1 MLVIIMGPAQ
11 RHGGRTVHI
20 WKAWGQRRRWGRLDW
35 SLAEKGGV
43 KEPGQMMSLVPCSW
57 EAEIH
62 RSWLPGQPR
71 FFVPDTDKHT
81 QTYMHTPRQHTH
93 TYTYHKGGKARGEF
107 VLSNVPFRKFKLL
120 KSSKVSL
127 KQIEHKPWPGNQQV
141 ITCRSHVVTSH
152 MVVRWCGPRIHF
164 WTWLLGL
171 FTPMCSPLVTMGTVV
186 PKGLT
191 RCLTQSENIH
201 HGCDRSGRK
210 WLDT

>member
-1 MLVIIMGPAQ
+1 
-11 RHGGRTVHI
+11 
-20 WKAWGQRRRWGRLDW
+20 
-35 SLAEKGGV
+35 
-43 KEPGQMMSLVPCSW
+43 MMSLVPYSW
-57 EAEIH
+57 ETEIR

-81 QTYMHTPRQHTH
+81 QPYMHTPIQCTH
-93 TYTYHKGGKARGEF
+93 IHSPQSLKSKRRVCF
-107 VLSNVPFRKFKLL
+107 FFFKLSVLSNVPFRKFKLL

-141 ITCRSHVVTSH
+141 RTRCSHVVTSH
-152 MVVRWCGPRIHF
+152 MAVRWCRPRIHF

-191 RCLTQSENIH
+191 RCLTQSESIH
-201 HGCDRSGRK
+201 HGLVIGLAGNGLTHKPFSF
-210 WLDT
+210 

>member
-1 MLVIIMGPAQ
+1 MEGELYTYEK
-11 RHGGRTVHI
+11 HGG
-20 WKAWGQRRRWGRLDW
+20 
-35 SLAEKGGV
+35 KGGGEAV
-43 KEPGQMMSLVPCSW
+43 WTEGWLRREGWRNPIKWCLLCPALGRQRYTDPDYPGSLGSL
-57 EAEIH
+57 
-62 RSWLPGQPR
+62 SL
-71 FFVPDTDKHT
+71 T
-81 QTYMHTPRQHTH
+81 QTSTLRHTCTHPDNTH
-93 TYTYHKGGKARGEF
+93 TYTYHKGWKARGEF

-127 KQIEHKPWPGNQQV
+127 KQIEHKPWPGNQQ
-141 ITCRSHVVTSH
+141 IRTCRSHVVTSH